1 MENNRTRWVPIAGAL
16 AALLCLLLCGYVGAY
31 FAVVQ
36 PITTTSH
43 FARSYPHRSMSVTEA
58 SYPQEWMERLFAP
71 IHQLDRKWFRP
82 TVWNP

>member
-31 FAVVQ
+31 FAVVA
-36 PITTTSH
+36 PITTAHHYVWSDPT
-43 FARSYPHRSMSVTEA
+43 RSIGWTEP
-58 SYPQEWMERLFAP
+58 SYPQAWMERLFAP
-71 IHQLDRKWFRP
+71 IHQLDRNWLRP